1 MITALMRSSAF
12 VVFIS
17 LISIGYNAKAQA
29 PIDRYVK
36 AGLENNLVLQ
46 QANHDYESAVFALRE
61 SVSLFFPKVDLM
73 GDYTTGDGGR
83 NIGLP
88 VGDLLNPVY
97 STLNQLTATNNFPQI
112 QNEEINFFPANFYD
126 LKLRT
131 TVAFYNSDL
140 IQNRK
145 MKAGIAQMKA
155 SEITAYKNELIYQIK
170 SAYFRYLSSLKVVE
184 IYKSSIEIAEE
195 SKRVNE
201 RLFANGKSLPA
212 YVLKS
217 ESELASLRSQL
228 AEADRNS
235 DNARMYF
242 NFLIN
247 ASPDAV
253 IDTTSAPAPETSY
266 ILSLLA
272 TPADIS
278 KRAEL
283 QQLKEASAIQ
293 ESFLKMKKRY
303 WHPRL
308 NGFADFGSQA
318 SNFEF
323 NDDSRYY
330 LVGLQLNIPVFSA
343 GANRFRYEQ
352 ASISLENRKLEN
364 TYITNQLQLA
374 ASQARNTLQAMY
386 SKYNSALKQL
396 EAAGAYQHLISRGY
410 KEGVN
415 SFIESVDARNS
426 FTNAALAVSVSQFQ
440 LMTAIA
446 SYEKELAQ

>member
-1 MITALMRSSAF
+1 MITALIRRSILA
-12 VVFIS
+12 V
-17 LISIGYNAKAQA
+17 LIGLIASETPALAQTA
-29 PIDRYVK
+29 IDRYVK
-36 AGLENNLVLQ
+36 IGLENNLVLQ
-46 QANHDYESAVFALRE
+46 QRNQDYESAVLALRE
-61 SVSLFFPKVDLM
+61 SRSLFFPKVDLM

-126 LKLRT
+126 LKVRT

-145 MKAGIAQMKA
+145 IKSGIAEMKA
-155 SEITAYKNELIYQIK
+155 SEIASYKKELVYQIK
-170 SAYFRYLSSLKVVE
+170 SAYFRYLSSLKVVNV
-184 IYKSSIEIAEE
+184 YKNSIELAEE
-195 SKRVNE
+195 NKRVNE

-217 ESELASLRSQL
+217 ESELASLQSLL

-247 ASPDAV
+247 ASPDAT
-253 IDTTSAPAPETSY
+253 IDTITAPAPETSY
-266 ILSLLA
+266 ILDLLA
-272 TPADIS
+272 APADIS
-278 KRAEL
+278 KRSEL

-293 ESFLKMKKRY
+293 ENFLKMKKRY

-323 NDDSRYY
+323 NNDSRYY
-330 LVGLQLNIPVFSA
+330 LVGVQLNIPVFSA
-343 GANRFRYEQ
+343 GANRFRYKQ
-352 ASISLENRKLEN
+352 ADISLANRKLEN

-386 SKYNSALKQL
+386 SKYNAALKQL
-396 EAAGAYQHLISRGY
+396 EAAAAYQHLISRGY
-410 KEGVN
+410 REGVN

-426 FTNAALAVSVSQFQ
+426 YTNAALAVSVSQFQ